1 MSNHQLKGEMQRERK
16 ERECKRQQ
24 VRWNLG
30 NGELKLNEENAWTKN
45 GKRLTQ
51 KIAGNC
57 QSNPGDDAGQG
68 TGGGLGCTE
77 VARQVGAGGAVQLWY
92 CSGGSRRPTCL
103 NDNNELKHLPIAS
116 IGWQLPPL
124 WPLSW
129 GWQCKQTTRAAAAE
143 GATAKRNNNKP
154 PTRTHTSM
162 WHPPSLGSE
171 VINLCTLDID
181 VVRPSVR
188 PSSVRRPSPWPK
200 TRQLPKTA
208 TTLQC
213 VCVPCL
219 PYLRYPLESLS

>member
-16 ERECKRQQ
+16 ERESKRQQ

-116 IGWQLPPL
+116 IGWQLPLL
-124 WPLSW
+124 WPYLQADNVNRRHAQQQQKEQQRS
-129 GWQCKQTTRAAAAE
+129 GTTTNR
-143 GATAKRNNNKP
+143 P
-154 PTRTHTSM
+154 PAHTHI
-162 WHPPSLGSE
+162 H
-171 VINLCTLDID
+171 VA
-181 VVRPSVR
+181 PSVA
-188 PSSVRRPSPWPK
+188 W
-200 TRQLPKTA
+200 
-208 TTLQC
+208 
-213 VCVPCL
+213 
-219 PYLRYPLESLS
+219 